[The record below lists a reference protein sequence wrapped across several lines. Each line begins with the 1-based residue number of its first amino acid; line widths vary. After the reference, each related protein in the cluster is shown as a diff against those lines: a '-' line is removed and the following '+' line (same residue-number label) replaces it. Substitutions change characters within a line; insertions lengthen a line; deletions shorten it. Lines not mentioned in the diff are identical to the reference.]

1 MIFGAVTKRLY
12 RSACRLDPAGS
23 GEQHRKARFD
33 SDSFREVDMSDAHT
47 TPTPAPTPTPTP
59 AADPTGPMPPT
70 GNSRLG
76 AEALGTFWL
85 VLGGCGTA
93 IFGGDQVAIALAFG
107 LTVLTGAYS
116 LGHISGAHFN
126 PAVTI
131 GLATAKRFDWK
142 DVPGYVV
149 AQVVG
154 GTVAG
159 AVLLLIANGLDS
171 FERDGGMAT
180 NGYGDG
186 GYSLWAVI
194 IGEIVFTAMFLYV
207 ILGATSR
214 RATPAVAGVTIGL
227 CLTLIHL
234 VMIPIDGTSV
244 NPARSLGVA
253 WFGGGDGLAQVWVFL
268 LAPLVGAAIAG
279 ISHAMIVG
287 EAD

>member
-1 MIFGAVTKRLY
+1 MSEANPTPNP
-12 RSACRLDPAGS
+12 APNPAPPPATDPA
-23 GEQHRKARFD
+23 
-33 SDSFREVDMSDAHT
+33 V
-47 TPTPAPTPTPTP
+47 PV
-59 AADPTGPMPPT
+59 PPT

-93 IFGGDQVAIALAFG
+93 IYGGDHVAIAFAFG

-131 GLATAKRFDWK
+131 GLATARRFDWR

-154 GTVAG
+154 ATVAG
-159 AVLLLIANGLDS
+159 ALLLLMAEGV
-171 FERDGGMAT
+171 DGFDASGNMAT
-180 NGYGDG
+180 NGYGDHSPAG
-186 GYSLWAVI
+186 FALWSVI
-194 IGEIVFTAMFLYV
+194 IAEIVFTAMFLYV
-207 ILGATSR
+207 ILGATSS
-214 RATPAVAGVTIGL
+214 RATPAVAGVTIGF

-234 VMIPIDGTSV
+234 VSIPIDGTSV

-268 LAPLVGAAIAG
+268 LAPLLGAAIAG
-279 ISHAMIVG
+279 ITHAMIVG
-287 EAD
+287 END

>member
-1 MIFGAVTKRLY
+1 MSEATPIQSPATDPGAPV
-12 RSACRLDPAGS
+12 
-23 GEQHRKARFD
+23 
-33 SDSFREVDMSDAHT
+33 
-47 TPTPAPTPTPTP
+47 
-59 AADPTGPMPPT
+59 PPT

-85 VLGGCGTA
+85 VLGGCGTVVLA
-93 IFGGDQVAIALAFG
+93 GGVDRVGVALAFG
-107 LTVLTGAYS
+107 LTVLTGAYA

-142 DVPGYVV
+142 DVPGYVI

-159 AVLLLIANGLDS
+159 AVLLLLGNGVDG
-171 FERDGGMAT
+171 FDHDGGMAT
-180 NGYGDG
+180 NGYGGDG

-234 VMIPIDGTSV
+234 VMIPVDGTSV

-253 WFGGGDGLAQVWVFL
+253 WFGGGHALGQVWVFL

-279 ISHAMIVG
+279 LSHAMIVG
-287 EAD
+287 DPD

>member
-1 MIFGAVTKRLY
+1 
-12 RSACRLDPAGS
+12 
-23 GEQHRKARFD
+23 
-33 SDSFREVDMSDAHT
+33 MSDASI
-47 TPTPAPTPTPTP
+47 TPTPASDPATPV
-59 AADPTGPMPPT
+59 PPT

-85 VLGGCGTA
+85 VLGGCGTVVFA
-93 IFGGDQVAIALAFG
+93 GGVDRVGVALAFG
-107 LTVLTGAYS
+107 LTVLTGAYA

-126 PAVTI
+126 PAVTV

-142 DVPGYVV
+142 DVPAYIG
-149 AQVVG
+149 AQVAG
-154 GTVAG
+154 ATVAG
-159 AVLLLIANGLDS
+159 ALIWLIASGRDG

-186 GYSLWAVI
+186 GYSLWAVL

-214 RATPAVAGVTIGL
+214 RATPAVAGATIGL

-234 VMIPIDGTSV
+234 VMIPVDGTSV

-253 WFGGGDGLAQVWVFL
+253 WFGGGDALGDVWAFL
-268 LAPLVGAAIAG
+268 VAPVVGAAIAG
-279 ISHAMIVG
+279 VTHALIVG
-287 EAD
+287 EKD

>member
-1 MIFGAVTKRLY
+1 
-12 RSACRLDPAGS
+12 
-23 GEQHRKARFD
+23 
-33 SDSFREVDMSDAHT
+33 MSDANI
-47 TPTPAPTPTPTP
+47 TPAPPSSPPPSPAPSAAVAPATDPGTPV
-59 AADPTGPMPPT
+59 PPT

-93 IFGGDQVAIALAFG
+93 IYGGDHVAIALAFG

-131 GLATAKRFDWK
+131 GLATARRFDWK

-154 GTVAG
+154 ATVAG
-159 AVLLLIANGLDS
+159 GLLLLMAQGV
-171 FERDGGMAT
+171 DGFTASGHMAT
-180 NGYGDG
+180 NGYGDH
-186 GYSLWAVI
+186 SPARFALWSVI
-194 IGEIVFTAMFLYV
+194 IAEIVFTAMFLYV

-234 VMIPIDGTSV
+234 VSIPVDGTSV

-253 WFGGGDGLAQVWVFL
+253 WFGGGDALAQVWVFV
-268 LAPLVGAAIAG
+268 LAPLLGAALAG
-279 ISHAMIVG
+279 MTHAMIVG
-287 EAD
+287 ETD

>member
-1 MIFGAVTKRLY
+1 
-12 RSACRLDPAGS
+12 
-23 GEQHRKARFD
+23 
-33 SDSFREVDMSDAHT
+33 MSEAT
-47 TPTPAPTPTPTP
+47 LTSTPAQG
-59 AADPTGPMPPT
+59 A
-70 GNSRLG
+70 RLG
-76 AEALGTFWL
+76 AEVLGTFWL
-85 VLGGCGTA
+85 VFGGCGA
-93 IFGGDQVAIALAFG
+93 VIFAGDVDRVGVALAFG
-107 LTVLTGAYS
+107 LTVMTGAYA

>member
-1 MIFGAVTKRLY
+1 
-12 RSACRLDPAGS
+12 
-23 GEQHRKARFD
+23 
-33 SDSFREVDMSDAHT
+33 MSDAST
-47 TPTPAPTPTPTP
+47 TPTPTPTP
-59 AADPTGPMPPT
+59 TPPT
-70 GNSRLG
+70 GNSRLA

-85 VLGGCGTA
+85 VLGGCGTV
-93 IFGGDQVAIALAFG
+93 IFASGVDRVAVALAFG
-107 LTVLTGAYS
+107 LTVLTGAYA

-149 AQVVG
+149 AQVLG
-154 GTVAG
+154 ATVAG
-159 AVLLLIANGLDS
+159 ALLLLIANGVDG
-171 FERDGGMAT
+171 FDNDGGMAT
-180 NGYGDG
+180 NGFGDG

-194 IGEIVFTAMFLYV
+194 ITEIVFTAMFLYV
-207 ILGATSR
+207 ILGATSSR
-214 RATPAVAGVTIGL
+214 STPAFAGVTIGL

-234 VMIPIDGTSV
+234 VTIPVVGTSV

-253 WFGGGDGLAQVWVFL
+253 WFGGGHALGQVWVFL

-279 ISHAMIVG
+279 VSHAMIVG